1 MTTLSEPQPK
11 QQDESDSRLRVVLML
26 EIQDGAQQRFLDVYE
41 QLRHQVASVP
51 GHVSDQLCQ
60 SINDPRQWLI
70 TSEWRDQETFLEW
83 VDSPAHRE
91 MVKPMHGCV
100 SDNFR
105 SLRYAVLRET
115 SAAGST
121 GTRAP
126 MEVPPG
132 LPRTA
137 PAGHVGPPKA
147 EPGPDGVVRHALTFT
162 VKPGSE
168 PEVARILSGYAS
180 PRAEVDEHTRLQRTS
195 LFMHGNRVVRAVEV
209 VGNLG
214 DALRH
219 VAMQPEVRAVEEAIN
234 PYLEETRQLGDPQ
247 AARAFFARAALPAKH
262 QAIAG
267 SPASGRMH
275 RHAVLYPVRP
285 GNGQA
290 VAELLARHDNLA
302 TADPTGPVA
311 AGTVF
316 QREDVVV
323 RLVDLRVPAEAD
335 PAAALGV
342 ADDLEAAALAR
353 LLDLGPQGDL
363 RTVTGLGAFL
373 AARAMNPVTDRSS
386 ADPHAN

>member
-11 QQDESDSRLRVVLML
+11 QHEESDTRLRVVLML

-70 TSEWRDQETFLEW
+70 TSEWEDQETFLQW

-132 LPRTA
+132 LPRSE
-137 PAGHVGPPKA
+137 PAGHVGPPRA
-147 EPGPDGVVRHALTFT
+147 DPGPDGVVRHALTFT

-168 PEVARILSGYAS
+168 AEVARILSGYAS
-180 PRAEVDEHTRLQRTS
+180 PRAEVDEHTRLRRTS

-219 VAMQPEVRAVEEAIN
+219 VAMQPEVRAVEEELN
-234 PYLEETRQLGDPQ
+234 PYLEEARQLGDPQ
-247 AARAFFARAALPAKH
+247 SARAFFAKAALPARH
-262 QAIAG
+262 QAIA
-267 SPASGRMH
+267 SSAASGRLH

-285 GNGQA
+285 GRGPA
-290 VAELLARHDNLA
+290 VAELLFDHDNLA

-311 AGTVF
+311 AATVF
-316 QREDVVV
+316 QREDTVV
-323 RLVDLRVPAEAD
+323 RLVDLRVPAEAE

-342 ADDLEAAALAR
+342 AGDQEAAELAG
-353 LLDLGPQGDL
+353 LLDLGPAGDL
-363 RTVTGLGAFL
+363 RTVAGLNAFL
-373 AARAMNPVTDRSS
+373 AARAMSPVTDRSS
-386 ADPHAN
+386 RND